1 MTLKG
6 QVGAMITENQ
16 IKNHLKSKDKYYV
29 NKLIESLYEQD
40 DEDIDSSH
48 KSRPI
53 CGSVYFVKNG
63 MDMNGHQRYICLDCY
78 KSFSDRTHTLFYCFH
93 FTLGQWL
100 HFTF

>member
-1 MTLKG
+1 
-6 QVGAMITENQ
+6 MITENQ
-16 IKNHLKSKDKYYV
+16 VKNHLKSKDKYNV

-40 DEDIDSSH
+40 DEDIDPSH

-63 MDMNGHQRYICLDCY
+63 MDMNGHQRYICLDCH
-78 KSFSDRTHTLFYCFH
+78 KSFSDRTHTLFYCAH
-93 FTLGQWL
+93 FTLEQWL